1 MFLRAYIRSSR
12 VEKNSERTKELL
24 TLFAE
29 KHNHQVDSF
38 YIENESAITFKRPE
52 LMKLIS
58 DSDNCDIIL
67 VDKIGRLAQLNQSD
81 WKMLNLTLARKQL
94 VIVSPELPT
103 SWIALKISENTDST
117 NKIIQAINGIIL
129 EMLEAV
135 VHKDYENLH
144 KRRIQGINKAQTEGK
159 YLGRKP
165 DFKKRE
171 NIALLLKSGHSY
183 SDIQRQLNCSR
194 NLISDVKKQLL

>member
-1 MFLRAYIRSSR
+1 MFLRAYICSSR

-24 TLFAE
+24 TLFAAQH
-29 KHNHQVDSF
+29 KHKVDSF
-38 YIENESAITFKRPE
+38 YIENESGITFKRPE

-58 DSDNCDIIL
+58 DADNGDIIL

-81 WKMLNLTLARKQL
+81 WKTLNLTLASKQL
-94 VIVSPELPT
+94 MIVSPELPT
-103 SWIALKISENTDST
+103 SWIALKRSDNTDLT
-117 NKIIQAINGIIL
+117 NKITQAIN
-129 EMLEAV
+129 EMLLDMLAAV
-135 VHKDYENLH
+135 VHKDYEN
-144 KRRIQGINKAQTEGK
+144 RRKQQIQGINKAQAEGK

-171 NIALLLKSGHSY
+171 NIAFLLKSEHSY
-183 SDIQRQLNCSR
+183 SDIQRLLNCSR